1 MDKPSSYSVAPS
13 DASRQSILARGALVG
28 VVGVALVALVLVFPK
43 DDLLS
48 RLRADKETGDREL
61 TISYL
66 RNLVRTERRDVGLQ
80 FLLTEK
86 LIESG
91 NLKEASQVLALAKEL
106 ASKDDRLLEQWN
118 ALDTQIAWSE
128 YRLARDAA
136 QKSDSA
142 LDAQSAER
150 LRIALE
156 LRLQAQLARMGT
168 VAAGMALVTQT
179 QGIGATALT
188 RQVLQAMVKLKN
200 AGLADL
206 LRAGRE
212 ALALGFFEE
221 SAALYFAAQLRT
233 ADSEARRNAVM
244 TGIKVLLASGQ
255 PLKAYQ
261 AALREM
267 GNVPAQDPVLWT
279 LVDLALTAGQPQAAV
294 EHLRALV
301 PATWDTATLAQ
312 KLDPLQLQKAQDV
325 ALAGGDLPLALRFAQ
340 TALLR
345 NPGDALALQKTIDI
359 ALASGN
365 LPLALQLLQQSL
377 AAHPQPAALKQA
389 IDIAIASGNLKLA
402 LQLVQQSLAANPRPA
417 VFKQAIDIAL
427 ASSNMPMALQ
437 LIEQSL
443 AAHPEQ
449 SALRE
454 QYAQMLEWSG
464 QSAAALAAWL
474 AMMRQSATDSAK
486 DTAIANVLRL
496 SPMLYDQDALLAA
509 WLATQSRRA
518 LSFEEVERV
527 VGIYEGLGLPHNAIS
542 FLERL
547 AQYPQGL
554 AGDALQKNADERKV
568 QSLRA
573 RLYERSG
580 DSAQAIAVL
589 EAMRTNDQALERDDA
604 FRLAY
609 LQLKAG
615 QQEGALVA
623 LLAYHPPRSAA
634 VDVPYWD
641 LVADLAYETG
651 RNDTKIAA
659 MRQLLAA
666 SKERLQLRDYQ
677 VDRLL
682 RYYIDSEDPQE
693 TQRLAQQIYPLATD
707 DALRESVALIWLD
720 AVVQAPQ
727 RAGLDG
733 WMASMGSLPLE
744 RLLKNPEILARRAS
758 IYTALGDKA
767 LAAGD
772 YRSALAIR
780 PHTPTR
786 VSYWW
791 LLIDMADSHTLRSEL
806 AAAGAG
812 ARKDPAYLEVQGAA
826 WQVLGEPRR
835 AAGFYQQQTAQAG
848 KANDFLWLS
857 NYADVLDQAGETAL
871 ALRLR
876 RHAFGLLTLALAKM
890 DSMKKKDAAQALIV
904 RVRLSENFSS
914 GVEKQRLSRLL
925 GQWLSGENL
934 PPELRRQADDLVISW
949 ALGSGREE
957 AARRWLWQQHAKQV
971 GSTDYGELALAL
983 AQGNV
988 QALDRLMEKSAH
1000 KFQKIDQLNALR
1012 QLAPVQAQ
1020 RRAQAATLGSEMAQR
1035 EPEAPRSE
1043 ELQEALEGDLLKLAS
1058 RASVATL
1065 SRKSDALQQSGLRAA
1080 ADIAITPNLRLSLQL
1095 QSMRQSSLNPAVLAA
1110 VPAQDSELALG
1121 VRVLTAHG
1129 ELSGAVTQRKGLG
1142 QISGLV
1148 LRLSQQLSARASV
1161 EATLQKNQRSEDSAP
1176 LSVGG
1181 VQDRM
1186 ALVSSYRLSKD
1197 LLLGAQ
1203 GSLTRYHTQNGSY
1216 LGRASSVGLN
1226 GTYFL
1231 RNDSPDWTIKWGW
1244 QRSLARADG
1253 QADAASASAL
1263 GAPGGWVPASASSF
1277 NASIGWDLAQTLDN
1291 RDAYSR
1297 AMRPYGE
1304 LGVERRTSLGSTQ
1317 TSGLLR
1323 LGLRGTVLG
1332 RDQLSVGVEIR
1343 PTAAGATSREARVQ
1357 YEWIGDR

>member
-1 MDKPSSYSVAPS
+1 LKEALLQTPSSYSVAPG
-13 DASRQSILARGALVG
+13 DATRQSILARGALVG
-28 VVGVALVALVLVFPK
+28 VVAVALVALVLVFPK

-48 RLRADKETGDREL
+48 RLRSDKVAGDLEL
-61 TISYL
+61 TIAYL
-66 RNLVRTERRDVGLQ
+66 RNLVRTEQRDVGLQ
-80 FLLTEK
+80 LLLTEK

-91 NLKEASQVLALAKEL
+91 NLKEAAQVLAVAQEL
-106 ASKDDRLLEQWN
+106 ASKNEKTLEQWN
-118 ALDTQIAWSE
+118 ALDTQIAWSV
-128 YRLARDAA
+128 YQQARDAA
-136 QKSDSA
+136 EKGDSTA
-142 LDAQSAER
+142 DAQHVER
-150 LRIALE
+150 LRSALE
-156 LRLQAQLARMGT
+156 LRLQAQLARMGSVT
-168 VAAGMALVTQT
+168 AGFALLTQT
-179 QGIGATALT
+179 RDIGATALT
-188 RQVLQAMVKLKN
+188 KQVLRSIAKLKD

-212 ALALGFFEE
+212 ALALGYFEE
-221 SAALYFAAQLRT
+221 SAALYFAAQHRT
-233 ADSEARRNAVM
+233 EDAEARRNAVM
-244 TGIKVLLASGQ
+244 TGVKVLLASGQ
-255 PLKAYQ
+255 PLLAYQ
-261 AALREM
+261 AALRKI

-279 LVDLALTAGQPQAAV
+279 LVELALAAGQPQAAIR
-294 EHLRALV
+294 HLRALV
-301 PATWDTATLAQ
+301 PSGWDSAALVQ
-312 KLDPLQLQKAQDV
+312 KLDTQQMQKALDV

-340 TALLR
+340 AAFLR
-345 NPGDALALQKTIDI
+345 NPGDAAALQKTMDI

-377 AAHPQPAALKQA
+377 ASNPQPAAFKQA
-389 IDIAIASGNLKLA
+389 ISIALASNNLPMA
-402 LQLVQQSLAANPRPA
+402 LRLIQQSLAA
-417 VFKQAIDIAL
+417 D
-427 ASSNMPMALQ
+427 
-437 LIEQSL
+437 
-443 AAHPEQ
+443 PEQ
-449 SALRE
+449 SALRA
-454 QYAQMLEWSG
+454 QYAQLLEWSG
-464 QSAAALAAWL
+464 QPAAALAAWL
-474 AMMRQSATDSAK
+474 AVMRQNTTDN
-486 DTAIANVLRL
+486 AIANVLRL
-496 SPMLYDQDALLAA
+496 SPMLYDDDALLAA

-518 LSFEEVERV
+518 LSFEEVERIV
-527 VGIYEGLGLPHNAIS
+527 RIYEGLGLPQSALS
-542 FLERL
+542 FLELL
-547 AQYPQGL
+547 AQHSQGVS
-554 AGDALQKNADERKV
+554 GNKLQKMADLSKV

-573 RLYERSG
+573 RIYERSG
-580 DSAQAIAVL
+580 ASVQAIAVL
-589 EAMRTNDQALERDDA
+589 EEMRKKSQTLERDDA

-615 QQEGALVA
+615 QQEAALLA
-623 LLAYHPPRSAA
+623 LLAYRPPRTAA

-651 RNDTKIAA
+651 RNDTKVQA
-659 MRQLLAA
+659 MRQLLEA

-682 RYYIDSEDPQE
+682 RYYLDTDNPAEA
-693 TQRLAQQIYPLATD
+693 RVLAQRIYPLVTD
-707 DALRESVALIWLD
+707 DALRDSVALTWLD
-720 AVVQAPQ
+720 ALVVAPE
-727 RAGLDG
+727 RAGLEG
-733 WMASMGSLPLE
+733 WMAGVGALPLA
-744 RLLKNPEILARRAS
+744 RLLKNPEILSRRAS
-758 IYTALGDKA
+758 IYATLGDNA
-767 LAAGD
+767 LAAAD

-791 LLIDMADSHTLRSEL
+791 LLIDIADTKTLRAEL
-806 AAAGAG
+806 AAAGAP
-812 ARKDPAYLEVQGAA
+812 ARKDPAFLEVQGAA

-835 AAGFYQQQTAQAG
+835 AMGFYQQQTAQAG
-848 KANDFLWLS
+848 KSNDFLWLT
-857 NYADVLDQAGETAL
+857 NYADVLDQAGEAAL

-876 RHAFGLLTLALAKM
+876 RHAFGLLTQALVKM
-890 DSMKKKDAAQALIV
+890 DGMKKKEAAQALMV

-925 GQWLSGENL
+925 GQWQSGDAL
-934 PPELRRQADDLVISW
+934 PPELRKQADDLVVSW

-1000 KFQKIDQLNALR
+1000 KFQQIDQLNALR

-1035 EPEAPRSE
+1035 EAESPRSD

-1065 SRKSDALQQSGLRAA
+1065 SRKSDALQQSGVRVA
-1080 ADIAITPNLRLSLQL
+1080 ADIAITPNLRLTLQM
-1095 QSMRQSSLNPAVLAA
+1095 QSMRQNSLNPAVLAA
-1110 VPAQDSELALG
+1110 VPAHDSELALG
-1121 VRVLTAHG
+1121 LRVLTEHG
-1129 ELSGAVTQRKGLG
+1129 ELSGAITQRKGLA
-1142 QISGLV
+1142 QIQGLV
-1148 LRLSQQLSARASV
+1148 LRLSQQLSARTSLEASV
-1161 EATLQKNQRSEDSAP
+1161 QKIQRSDDSAP

-1181 VQDRM
+1181 VQDRL
-1186 ALVSSYRLSKD
+1186 ALAGSYRLSKD

-1203 GSLTRYHTQNGSY
+1203 GSHTRYHTQYGAY

-1231 RNDSPDWTIKWGW
+1231 RNDSPDWTVKWGW

-1253 QADAASASAL
+1253 QVDAASASAL
-1263 GAPGGWVPASASSF
+1263 GAPGGWVPASASSI

-1297 AMRPYGE
+1297 ALRPYGE
-1304 LGVERRTSLGSTQ
+1304 LGVERRSSLGSTQ

-1332 RDQLSVGVEIR
+1332 RDQISVGIEIR
-1343 PTAAGATSREARVQ
+1343 PTAAGATSREARIQ